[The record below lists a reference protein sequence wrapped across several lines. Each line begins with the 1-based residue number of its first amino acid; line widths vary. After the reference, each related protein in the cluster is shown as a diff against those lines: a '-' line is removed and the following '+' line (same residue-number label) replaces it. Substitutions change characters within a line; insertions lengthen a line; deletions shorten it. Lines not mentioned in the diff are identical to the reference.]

1 MAVGNLHQLLVG
13 KDEGARSEIARRVG
27 EHLRLE
33 DLPEVEQRA
42 AEALARH
49 LVADAV
55 ERVRGALAEA
65 VSTATYLPRD
75 VALKIAHDVDAVA
88 CPFLQATDV
97 FSEADW
103 KQLVLTVSR
112 GARVAVASRP
122 RLSEGVAVVLAEV
135 GDSVVTGALVENPA
149 APMTRRVCETIMDRS
164 DDAGWVLDALAQR
177 DDLFAETAAHLI
189 TKVSSVAQAQLTKT
203 YGLTASAV
211 GLSAAAESGAMLKLI
226 GKVPVKRL
234 PAFVKHLRERKQF
247 SHRLLLEAL
256 RDGSLDFF
264 DAAVADLAR
273 LPLPKVR
280 HLVDHGNDGLL
291 TGLLSRVEIPQ
302 EIYSDIWEELKRFR
316 GEGVPPV

>member
-1 MAVGNLHQLLVG
+1 MAVGNLQQLLVG
-13 KDEGARSEIARRVG
+13 KDVEARSEIARRVG

-55 ERVRGALAEA
+55 ERVRAELSQA
-65 VSTATYLPRD
+65 VATATYLPRD

-112 GARVAVASRP
+112 SARVAVASRSH
-122 RLSEGVAVVLAEV
+122 LSEGVAIALAEV
-135 GDSVVTGALVENPA
+135 GDSVVTGALVGNPN
-149 APMTRRVCETIMDRS
+149 APMTQPVCETIMDRS
-164 DDAGWVLDALAQR
+164 DNAGWVLDALAQR
-177 DDLFAETAAHLI
+177 DDLFAETAARLI
-189 TKVSSVAQAQLTKT
+189 SKVSSTARMQLTKT
-203 YGLTASAV
+203 YGLSASAV
-211 GLSAAAESGAMLKLI
+211 GLAGEAERGALLKLI

-234 PAFVKHLRERKQF
+234 PAFIQHLRERKQF
-247 SHRLLLEAL
+247 SHRLMLEAL
-256 RDGSLDFF
+256 RNGHLDFF
-264 DAAVADLAR
+264 EAALADLAR

-291 TGLLSRVEIPQ
+291 TGLLSRAEIPQ
-302 EIYSDIWEELKRFR
+302 KIYADIWEELKRFR
-316 GEGVPPV
+316 GSGTALT

>member
-1 MAVGNLHQLLVG
+1 MAVGNLHKLLVG
-13 KDEGARSEIARRVG
+13 KDEGARAVIAQRVG

-97 FSEADW
+97 FSEDDW

-122 RLSEGVAVVLAEV
+122 SLSEGVAVVLAEV
-135 GDSVVTGALVENPA
+135 GDSVVTGALVENPG
-149 APMTRRVCETIMDRS
+149 APMTQQVCETIMDRS
-164 DDAGWVLDALAQR
+164 DDAGWVLDALARR
-177 DDLFAETAAHLI
+177 DDLFAETAARLVE
-189 TKVSSVAQAQLTKT
+189 KVSSTARAQLAKT
-203 YGLTASAV
+203 YGLSASAV
-211 GLSAAAESGAMLKLI
+211 ALGAEAEMGAMLKLI
-226 GKVPVKRL
+226 QKVPLKRL
-234 PAFVKHLRERKQF
+234 PTFIKHLRERKQF
-247 SHRLLLEAL
+247 SHKLMLAAL

-264 DAAVADLAR
+264 EAAVADLSR
-273 LPLPKVR
+273 LPVPKVR
-280 HLVDHGNDGLL
+280 HLIAYGNDGLL
-291 TGLLSRVEIPQ
+291 TGLLSRADIPR
-302 EIYSDIWEELKRFR
+302 EIYVDSWDELKRFR
-316 GEGVPPV
+316 GGATPVR